1 MNKKK
6 ILILLIISSFTL
18 SGCWDE
24 RLLKNG
30 RLVFSSAFDLT
41 PDGNIH
47 ATAIIRDF
55 KEGTPTNTEVEADA
69 NTIRE
74 VRMHMDRKIS
84 GNFEP
89 SKNRIFILGEDLAR
103 KDVYDFLDI
112 FYRDPNSSISSKLA
126 VAEGEAGDILR
137 TIEQKNVLIS
147 EYLIESITSGESFTG
162 VPKVNLQSVCTVM
175 FDEGKDFFVPFFRI
189 KDEEVI
195 MDGTALF
202 HKRAMSGTLSI
213 PESTLML
220 VLMNEKAKIAR
231 VVTKVDKEKK
241 VNIENYITYN
251 LVDPKTKM
259 KLISTTPGN
268 IQVELSL
275 TTGVSIVEFPQDE
288 LADKAKVKELEKKIT
303 EHLEKETKEVIKKIQ
318 VANSDLLGIG
328 RELIAFHHKDW
339 EQLDWEKEYPTIII
353 KPTIQLKIVG
363 NGIIN

>member
-1 MNKKK
+1 MKKNR
-6 ILILLIISSFTL
+6 ILILLIISSLTL

-41 PDGNIH
+41 SDGDIH

-69 NTIRE
+69 KTIRD

-89 SKNRIFILGEDLAR
+89 SKNRIFLLGEDLAR
-103 KDVYDFLDI
+103 NDVYDFLDI

-126 VAEGEAGDILR
+126 VAEGEAANILR
-137 TIEQKNVLIS
+137 TIQQKNVLIS
-147 EYLIESITSGESFTG
+147 EFLIESISSGESFTG
-162 VPKVNLQSVCTVM
+162 VPKVNMQSVCTLM
-175 FDEGKDFFVPFFRI
+175 FDEGKDFFVPLFKL

-220 VLMNEKAKIAR
+220 VLMNKKAKIAR
-231 VVTKVDKEKK
+231 VVTKVDKGKK

-268 IQVELSL
+268 IEVEL
-275 TTGVSIVEFPQDE
+275 TMKTGVTIVEFPQDE
-288 LADKAKVKELEKKIT
+288 LADKAKVKELEKSIT
-303 EHLEKETKEVIKKIQ
+303 RHLEQDAEEVIRKVQ
-318 VANSDLLGIG
+318 EANSDLLGIG
-328 RELIAFHHKDW
+328 RELIAFHPEVW
-339 EQLDWEKEYPTIII
+339 QQVDWEKEYPTITI
-353 KPTIQLKIVG
+353 KPTIELKIIG

>member
-1 MNKKK
+1 MKKNTF
-6 ILILLIISSFTL
+6 LVLLLVSSLTL
-18 SGCWDE
+18 SGCWDQ

-41 PDGNIH
+41 EDGNIH

-147 EYLIESITSGESFTG
+147 EYLIESITSAESFTG

-175 FDEGKDFFVPFFRI
+175 FDEGKDFFVPLFRM

-259 KLISTTPGN
+259 TLISSTPGN

-275 TTGVSIVEFPQDE
+275 TTGVSIVEYPQDE

-303 EHLEKETKEVIKKIQ
+303 EHLEKETKDVIKKIQ
-318 VANSDLLGIG
+318 EANSDLLGIG
-328 RELIAFHHKDW
+328 RELIAYHHKDW
-339 EQLDWEKEYPTIII
+339 KQLDWEKEYPTITI
-353 KPTIQLKIVG
+353 KPTIQLKIIG